1 MALVVVTVVVAA
13 AQVLGFNLVMINL
26 SGPGSFIKSQVVR
39 ADMSLIQA
47 KVLYNVIMIY
57 RATSDSVPSCAGFQ
71 VFSDALGNLKETI
84 VEVLISPSRI
94 LFRLYLY
101 CFCTIHQY
109 GHQCMQ
115 V

>member
-1 MALVVVTVVVAA
+1 MAVVVVTVVGAV

-26 SGPGSFIKSQVVR
+26 SGPGNVIKSQVVR

-71 VFSDALGNLKETI
+71 VFNEALGNLKET
-84 VEVLISPSRI
+84 V
-94 LFRLYLY
+94 
-101 CFCTIHQY
+101 
-109 GHQCMQ
+109 
-115 V
+115 